1 MNSKPFFFFFVMG
14 RKKYSSSLYKC
25 VCLPCL
31 LDRKSDNR
39 FMSEKGK
46 GTKLTLCLAH
56 FIISQLKVQIRIQ
69 HIRPSQRD
77 VPGARRHNA
86 RPSAKS
92 VKSPVSILQPL

>member
-1 MNSKPFFFFFVMG
+1 MNSFFFLLWEERNIVA
-14 RKKYSSSLYKC
+14 LC
-25 VCLPCL
+25 TNVCLPCL